1 MNRNSE
7 RVPICV
13 VGCGGMG
20 HRHTIA
26 YHTLEETGMSNVE
39 LMAVCDINRD
49 NAERIAGEVERLFG
63 RKPLIFTDLDR
74 MLANP
79 DIAAVDVVTD
89 GSSHHEI
96 ATAALA
102 AGKHALVEKPL
113 GITIRA
119 CRRIIDA
126 AERSGTVLATA
137 ENYRRDPVNRMVR
150 AVIDAGILGDPL
162 LMIQTS
168 LGGNDLM
175 AATPWRHLKEKGAI
189 GLDMGVHYADI
200 IRYYLGE
207 YARIFGRGL
216 IVEPVRR
223 RPVAENH
230 PLISYREQTPTY
242 PETIEATGED
252 SILAQYVM
260 RPAPGAR
267 GGATVQF
274 SHLGGGRGS
283 SRFERSVHGRRG
295 ALDIP
300 RDRTGGAVR
309 LRLEERT
316 LEGKEIL
323 DLLPDF
329 SLNAITARLF
339 GEDGVVYDLP
349 DVAHA
354 EMALDARLLAI
365 EYHDFAEAILQGRA
379 PEVDGRDGMIAV
391 AAILGAYESAAVGR
405 AVELEELLSGAVRSY
420 QEEIDDA
427 LGL

>member
-1 MNRNSE
+1 MSRNSQ

-49 NAERIAGEVERLFG
+49 NAGRIAGEVERLFG

-74 MLANP
+74 MLASP

-126 AERSGTVLATA
+126 AERSGAVLATA

-150 AVIDAGILGDPL
+150 AVIDAGLLDDPL

-168 LGGNDLM
+168 LGGSDVM

-242 PETIEATGED
+242 PETVEATGED
-252 SILAQYVM
+252 SILAQYLM
-260 RPAPGAR
+260 RS
-267 GGATVQF
+267 GATVQF

-309 LRLEERT
+309 LQLEDRT

-323 DLLPDF
+323 GLLPDF
-329 SLNAITARLF
+329 SLNDITARLF
-339 GEDGVVYDLP
+339 GADGVVYDLP

-365 EYHDFAEAILQGRA
+365 EYHDFAEAVLQGRA

-405 AVELEELLSGAVRSY
+405 AVELEELLSGAVRTY

>member
-119 CRRIIDA
+119 CQRIIDA

-242 PETIEATGED
+242 PETIAATGED

-260 RPAPGAR
+260 RS
-267 GGATVQF
+267 GATVQF

-300 RDRTGGAVR
+300 RDRTGGSVR

-323 DLLPDF
+323 GLLPDF

-349 DVAHA
+349 DVPHA

-365 EYHDFAEAILQGRA
+365 EYHDFAEAVLHGRA

-391 AAILGAYESAAVGR
+391 AAILGAYESAAAGR